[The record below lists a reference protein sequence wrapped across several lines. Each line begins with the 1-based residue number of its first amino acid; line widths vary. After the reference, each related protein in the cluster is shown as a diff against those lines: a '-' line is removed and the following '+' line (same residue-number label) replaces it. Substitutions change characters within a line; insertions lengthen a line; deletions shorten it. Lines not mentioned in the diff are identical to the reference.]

1 MIPASETFNDTWPFE
16 PHFTNAAGF
25 RQHYVDEGPAEGEVI
40 LCLHGEPTWGY
51 LYRNMIGPLAENFRV
66 VVPDHMGC
74 LLYTS
79 DAADD

>member
-25 RQHYVDEGPAEGEVI
+25 RQHYVDEGPTEGEVI

-51 LYRNMIGPLAENFRV
+51 LY
-66 VVPDHMGC
+66 
-74 LLYTS
+74 
-79 DAADD
+79 